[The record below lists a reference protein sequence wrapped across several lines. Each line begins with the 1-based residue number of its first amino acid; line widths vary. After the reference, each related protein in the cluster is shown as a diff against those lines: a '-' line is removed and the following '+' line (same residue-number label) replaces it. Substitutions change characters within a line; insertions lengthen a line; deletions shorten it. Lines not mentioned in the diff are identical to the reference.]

1 MLQDIRDRSQSW
13 LVKIIIGAVVVTMA
27 LFGVESLVGLL
38 GSDGDEIVSVNGE
51 PITRQQLELSVQRA
65 IRSGQVAPEQERQV
79 RAELLE
85 SMISDRLVSQYIKK
99 GGLYLSDDQL
109 DQVIVNLPEFQDA
122 QGRFSSDQF
131 RNRLSSAGFTPLAFR
146 QQLRADLA
154 RRQLEEGLVV
164 SGFSLDSEQQR
175 LLELQRQVRSFRYHS
190 LTAEDLDQPVEVS
203 DADLEAYYQAHR
215 DDYQRPEQVKLD
227 YVIIDRQ
234 QMADA
239 VEIDETELR
248 EAWQA
253 DAGNADRRLS
263 HIMLTFGD
271 ERSREDAV
279 AQLNEVKARLAE
291 GESFA
296 DLAAEVSDDASSSA
310 NGGDI
315 GVISR
320 GFFDEAFEQ
329 AAFALDE
336 GQVSDIVETDN
347 GLHLIQVTEL
357 EREPFEQARER
368 IAERLALSQVEDDFN
383 VRVQQLIDESFA
395 ADDLDSVAESLGLER
410 QTSDWLGRNQAEG
423 IFVEPGVQQQAFSPD
438 VLTEGFNSE
447 VIELDKDRRMV
458 LRVREHRE
466 ATTLPLDEVRDE
478 VMAAVTTQKTLEAL
492 SARGDQ
498 ILADLREGDEQAA
511 DWPEVSVTRQQSV
524 RLPGAVVDKVF
535 RLPHP
540 EEGKPVFDQVT
551 AEGEVVLIALDSV
564 SEGEADPET
573 EAFVA
578 RLAEQVRASAVLDG
592 LVQYLHEQ
600 AKIERR

>member
-13 LVKIIIGAVVVTMA
+13 IVKIIIGVVVAAMA
-27 LFGVESLVGLL
+27 LFGMESLMGLL
-38 GSDGDEIVSVNGE
+38 GSDGDEIATVNGE
-51 PITRQQLELSVQRA
+51 SITRQQLEINLQRA

-85 SMISDRLVSQYIKK
+85 SMINDRLLSQYIEE

-122 QGRFSSDQF
+122 QGRFSRDQF

-154 RRQLEEGLVV
+154 RRQLEEGLVI
-164 SGFSLDSEQQR
+164 SGFSLDGEQQR
-175 LLELQRQVRSFRYHS
+175 LLELQRQVRRFRYHS
-190 LTAEDLDQPVEVS
+190 LTVEDLEEPVEVT

-215 DDYQRPEQVKLD
+215 EDYQRPEQVKLD

-234 QMADA
+234 QMADD
-239 VEIDETELR
+239 VEVDEAQLR

-253 DAGNADRRLS
+253 EASNADRRVS
-263 HIMLTFGD
+263 HIMLDFGD
-271 ERSREDAV
+271 ERSREEAV
-279 AQLNEVKARLAE
+279 AQLNAVKERLTA

-296 DLAAEVSDDASSSA
+296 DLAAEVSEDSSSRDQ
-310 NGGDI
+310 GGDI
-315 GVISR
+315 GIISR
-320 GFFDEAFEQ
+320 GFFGKNFEQ
-329 AAFALDE
+329 AAFALGE
-336 GQVSDIVETDN
+336 GQVSDIVEAD
-347 GLHLIQVTEL
+347 GRLHLIQVTEI

-368 IAERLALSQVEDDFN
+368 LARRLALAQVEDEFN
-383 VRVQQLIDESFA
+383 ARVQQLIDESFA
-395 ADDLDSVAESLGLER
+395 ADDLDSVAESLSLEQ
-410 QTSDWLGRNQAEG
+410 QTTGWLGRNQQEG
-423 IFVEPGVQQQAFSPD
+423 IFAEPGVRQQAFSPD
-438 VLTEGFNSE
+438 VLDEGFNSE

-478 VMAAVTTQKTLEAL
+478 VMAAVTAHKTLEAL

-498 ILADLREGDEQAA
+498 MLAQLRENDAQAS

-540 EEGKPVFDQVT
+540 QEGQPVYGQAA

-564 SEGEADPET
+564 GVGEPNPET
-573 EAFVA
+573 EAFIA
-578 RLAEQVRASAVLDG
+578 RLSEQVRAAAVLDG
-592 LVQYLHEQ
+592 LIEYLHEH
-600 AKIERR
+600 AKIVRR

>member
-13 LVKIIIGAVVVTMA
+13 IVKIIIGVVVAAMA
-27 LFGVESLVGLL
+27 LFGMESLMGLL
-38 GSDGDEIVSVNGE
+38 GSDGDEIATVNGE
-51 PITRQQLELSVQRA
+51 SITRQQLETNVQRA

-85 SMISDRLVSQYIKK
+85 SMINDRLLSQYIEE

-154 RRQLEEGLVV
+154 RRQLEEGLVI
-164 SGFSLDSEQQR
+164 SGFSLNGEQQR
-175 LLELQRQVRSFRYHS
+175 LLELQRQVRRFRYQR
-190 LTAEDLDQPVEVS
+190 LTAEDLEDPVEVT

-215 DDYQRPEQVKLD
+215 EDYQRPEQVKLD

-234 QMADA
+234 QMADN
-239 VEIDETELR
+239 VEVDEAQLR
-248 EAWQA
+248 DAWQA
-253 DAGNADRRLS
+253 EASSADRRVS
-263 HIMLTFGD
+263 HIMLDFGD
-271 ERSREDAV
+271 ERSREEAV
-279 AQLNEVKARLAE
+279 AQLNAVKERLAA

-296 DLAAEVSDDASSSA
+296 DLAAEVSEDSSSRDQ
-310 NGGDI
+310 GGDI
-315 GVISR
+315 GIISR
-320 GFFDEAFEQ
+320 GFFGKNFEQ
-329 AAFALDE
+329 AAFALSE
-336 GQVSDIVETDN
+336 GQVSDIVETD
-347 GLHLIQVTEL
+347 GRLHLIQVTEI

-368 IAERLALSQVEDDFN
+368 LARRLALAQVEDEFN
-383 VRVQQLIDESFA
+383 ARVQQLIDESFA
-395 ADDLDSVAESLGLER
+395 ADDLDSVAESLSLER
-410 QTSDWLGRNQAEG
+410 HTTGWLGRNQKEG
-423 IFVEPGVQQQAFSPD
+423 IFAEPGVQQQAFSPD
-438 VLTEGFNSE
+438 VLDEGFNSE

-478 VMAAVTTQKTLEAL
+478 VMAAVTADKTLEAL
-492 SARGDQ
+492 SARGAQ
-498 ILADLREGDEQAA
+498 ILAGLRENDEQAS

-540 EEGKPVFDQVT
+540 QEGQPVFDQAA
-551 AEGEVVLIALDSV
+551 AEGEVVLIALDDVSV
-564 SEGEADPET
+564 GESSPET
-573 EAFVA
+573 EAFIA
-578 RLAEQVRASAVLDG
+578 RLSEQVRAAAVLDG
-592 LVQYLHEQ
+592 LIDYLHQQ
-600 AKIERR
+600 AKIVRR